1 MSTLHGLKIRL
12 ERSKDIPCGVCGTT
26 TAAIGQDNDL
36 RCAACGRRRGRLPAT
51 ISNFLTAAISEFGRP
66 STAIIIK
73 DWRARRCPARPGQ
86 PATALGEGNEQ

>member
-73 DWRARRCPARPGQ
+73 DSEGAALSRASGATSDSIGRR
-86 PATALGEGNEQ
+86 